1 MVKLSSVQGRFVL
14 LFSAFFLLV
23 TVSAGLTFWGLATQ
37 RQDALIVN
45 LAGRQRMLVQQMTR
59 EALEIGMGEAE
70 LHVGS
75 LGEASRVFD
84 QTLMA
89 MRNGGPAPYLP
100 GQDVSLPPAR
110 SPALLDQL
118 SQVSAAWQG
127 FHASLQ
133 TILTEPPTS
142 PAFQAALLEIETASL
157 DLVQKSDAAVR
168 LFESASTQKVTRL
181 RRVQA
186 AFLVCALFLLAAG
199 AWFVRGQ
206 VLVPLRR
213 LGQAAMRIGGGD
225 LSTRVEVGGLDEI
238 RSLEEN
244 FDLMRA
250 RLFASHEETQAWADQ
265 LEQRVARRTQEL
277 EALYTVSREISSRL
291 GIEDVLRSVTQ
302 KTRELLDCDVV
313 FLCTLE
319 EGGGT
324 MVLQATSGPEQAIER
339 STSPVYSGTVARVL
353 EGDRAL
359 RCDDGACRGYCEIMA
374 SAYRASH
381 LAAPLKIEKQI
392 IGALCVG
399 SAQPGR
405 FSDESAAVLTKLANV
420 AAVALQN
427 ARLYDQVERLAAAEE
442 RQRIAAEMHDGLAQ
456 TLSSAKMAV
465 DQAALQVEAGR
476 LAEAVDILERIH
488 LSLDRAVADTRQ
500 AIASLQEQGPPNAP
514 LQEQLA
520 KLAEEFSARGIPVYC
535 SSTLPAPVI
544 LPRQECEQ
552 VLRVARE
559 ALLNAENHSR
569 ANRIDLRLSQAD
581 AEYALAV
588 EDDGQGFDPGAPPD
602 GGGRQHFG
610 LSIIRARAARIA
622 GRVEVR
628 TAPGAGT
635 RLLLMWP
642 AREAAP

>member
-1 MVKLSSVQGRFVL
+1 MVKFSSVQGRFVL

-23 TVSAGLTFWGLATQ
+23 TVSAGLTFWGLEAQ
-37 RQDALIVN
+37 RQDALIIN

-59 EALEIGMGEAE
+59 ETLQIGMGEVE
-70 LHVGS
+70 LHRES
-75 LGEASRVFD
+75 LEEASRVFD
-84 QTLMA
+84 RTLVA
-89 MRNGGPAPYLP
+89 MRNGGLAPYLP

-110 SPALLDQL
+110 TPALRDQL
-118 SQVSAAWQG
+118 SEVSVAWQG

-133 TILTEPPTS
+133 TILTEPSTS
-142 PAFQAALLEIETASL
+142 PAFQAALLEIEATAP
-157 DLVQKSDAAVR
+157 DLVQKSDAVVR
-168 LFESASTQKVTRL
+168 LFESASTQKVARL

-186 AFLVCALFLLAAG
+186 AFLACALLLLAAG

-206 VLVPLRR
+206 VLLPLRR
-213 LGQAAMRIGGGD
+213 LGQAATRIGGGD
-225 LSTRVEVGGLDEI
+225 LSTRVEAGGLDEI
-238 RSLEEN
+238 RALEEN
-244 FDLMRA
+244 FDRMRA
-250 RLFASHEETQAWADQ
+250 RLLASHEEALAWADQ

-302 KTRELLDCDVV
+302 KTRELLDCEVV

-324 MVLQATSGPEQAIER
+324 MALQATSGPEQAIER
-339 STSPVYSGTVARVL
+339 STSPVYRSTVARVL

-359 RCDDGACRGYCEIMA
+359 RCDDGTCRGYCEIMA
-374 SAYRASH
+374 PAYRASH
-381 LAAPLKIEKQI
+381 LAAPLKIEQQI

-405 FSDESAAVLTKLANV
+405 FTDESAAVLTKLANV
-420 AAVALQN
+420 AVVALQN

-456 TLSSAKMAV
+456 TLSSAKLAV
-465 DQAALQVEAGR
+465 DQAALQVEAGQ
-476 LAEAVDILERIH
+476 LAQAVDTLERIH
-488 LSLDRAVADTRQ
+488 HSLDRAVADTRQ

-520 KLAEEFSARGIPVYC
+520 RLAEEFSARGTPVYW
-535 SSTLPAPVI
+535 SSAVPSPVI

-569 ANRIDLRLSQAD
+569 ANRIDLCLSQAD
-581 AEYALAV
+581 AEYALTI
-588 EDDGQGFDPGAPPD
+588 EDDGQGFDPGAPPVGD
-602 GGGRQHFG
+602 GRQHFG

-622 GRVEVR
+622 GRVEVQ

-635 RLLLMWP
+635 RLRLAWP
-642 AREAAP
+642 AREAAA

>member
-23 TVSAGLTFWGLATQ
+23 TVSAGLTFWSLETQ
-37 RQDALIVN
+37 RQDALIIN

-59 EALEIGMGEAE
+59 EALEIGMGETG
-70 LHVGS
+70 LHGAS
-75 LGEASRVFD
+75 LEEAGWVFD

-100 GQDVSLPPAR
+100 GQDAALPAAR
-110 SPALLDQL
+110 SPALLNQL
-118 SQVSAAWQG
+118 SEVAAAWQG
-127 FHASLQ
+127 FHANLQ

-142 PAFQAALLEIETASL
+142 SAFQAALLELESASP

-168 LFESASTQKVTRL
+168 LFESASTQKVARL
-181 RRVQA
+181 RWVQA
-186 AFLVCALFLLAAG
+186 AFLAGALLLLAAG

-206 VLVPLRR
+206 VLLPLHR
-213 LGQAAMRIGGGD
+213 LGLAARRIGGGD
-225 LSTRVEVGGLDEI
+225 LSTRVEAGGLDEI
-238 RSLEEN
+238 RALEEN
-244 FDLMRA
+244 FDRMRA
-250 RLFASHEETQAWADQ
+250 RLLASHEEALAWADQ
-265 LEQRVARRTQEL
+265 LEQRVARRTREL
-277 EALYTVSREISSRL
+277 EALYSVSREISSRL

-324 MVLQATSGPEQAIER
+324 MVLQATSGPEQAIEKF
-339 STSPVYSGTVARVL
+339 TSPVYSSVVARVL

-359 RCDDGACRGYCEIMA
+359 RCDDGACRGYCEIVA

-442 RQRIAAEMHDGLAQ
+442 RQRLAAEMHDGLAQ
-456 TLSSAKMAV
+456 TLSSAKLAV
-465 DQAALQVEAGR
+465 DQAALQVEAGQR
-476 LAEAVDILERIH
+476 FEAVDTLERIH
-488 LSLDRAVADTRQ
+488 LSLDRAVADTRR
-500 AIASLQEQGPPNAP
+500 AIASLQEQGLPNAP

-520 KLAEEFSARGIPVYC
+520 RLAKEISAHGIPVYW
-535 SSTLPAPVI
+535 SSAVPSPVI

-559 ALLNAENHSR
+559 ALLNAQNHSR
-569 ANRIDLRLSQAD
+569 ANQIDLRLSQAD
-581 AEYALAV
+581 AEYVLAV
-588 EDDGQGFDPGAPPD
+588 EDDGQGFDPGAPPKD
-602 GGGRQHFG
+602 GDRHHFG
-610 LSIIRARAARIA
+610 LSIIQARAARIA
-622 GRVEVR
+622 GRVEIQ

-635 RLLLMWP
+635 RLLLTWP
-642 AREAAP
+642 AREEAL